1 MSAASDDKH
10 IGALVAGKFRVE
22 SLLGQGGMG
31 AVYRARHTELGEP
44 VAIKFLSRLWSQDP
58 EYRERFRREA
68 VILARLRHPG
78 IVSVLDFG
86 EENGELFMAMEL
98 VRGQELAALI
108 SEPSGDLVPLIR
120 LQSIFDQM
128 LAVLEAAHATGV
140 IHRDMKPENVMLLE
154 AEDRGD
160 RIKLLDFGIAHV
172 SEQDQKLTQTG
183 TVRGTP
189 WYMSPEQCRGEDV
202 GPKTDVY
209 AVGVMLFQA
218 LAGRLP
224 FDAEHAAGVMAQ
236 QMFLDPPAMADVSP
250 REIPPG
256 IEAVTRLALAKDHG
270 ARPTAAEFRDALGA
284 AFRGTDAVT
293 LAEHAAA
300 ERQRVAHLSR
310 SDRALTGKQRPT
322 EAKLDGGRVV
332 LMFAKETEA
341 EDFRGR
347 LGVQGFDTTI
357 VKKELPGK
365 VLGDRVCVLFDH
377 ALGSERFAQ
386 LRAHA
391 LLGAAP
397 VCVMHV
403 PSPRDLAPWI
413 RAGASDAVLAGQSAQ
428 GIEHKVSR
436 MLRRKR

>member
-1 MSAASDDKH
+1 
-10 IGALVAGKFRVE
+10 
-22 SLLGQGGMG
+22 
-31 AVYRARHTELGEP
+31 
-44 VAIKFLSRLWSQDP
+44 
-58 EYRERFRREA
+58 
-68 VILARLRHPG
+68 
-78 IVSVLDFG
+78 
-86 EENGELFMAMEL
+86 
-98 VRGQELAALI
+98 
-108 SEPSGDLVPLIR
+108 
-120 LQSIFDQM
+120 
-128 LAVLEAAHATGV
+128 
-140 IHRDMKPENVMLLE
+140 
-154 AEDRGD
+154 
-160 RIKLLDFGIAHV
+160 
-172 SEQDQKLTQTG
+172 
-183 TVRGTP
+183 
-189 WYMSPEQCRGEDV
+189 MSPEQCRGEDV

-365 VLGDRVCVLFDH
+365 VLGGRVCVLFDH